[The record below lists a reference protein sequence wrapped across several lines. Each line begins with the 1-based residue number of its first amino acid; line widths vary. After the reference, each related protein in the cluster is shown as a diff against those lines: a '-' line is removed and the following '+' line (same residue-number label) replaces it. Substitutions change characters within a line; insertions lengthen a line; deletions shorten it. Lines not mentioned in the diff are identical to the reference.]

1 MREKES
7 NGELLLRNEALL
19 KTGYNPE
26 AEVSG
31 DGKKFF
37 SLTAARVG
45 NAMVSNQH
53 PFYSFPFSLLLRYL
67 PSVFAGIER
76 IGVNA

>member
-7 NGELLLRNEALL
+7 NGELLLRNEDLL

-37 SLTAARVG
+37 FLNSSEGR
-45 NAMVSNQH
+45 
-53 PFYSFPFSLLLRYL
+53 
-67 PSVFAGIER
+67 
-76 IGVNA
+76 